1 VTDAPTQLNGYP
13 VVQAHPTAGRGMT
26 RPGFV
31 VLVDRGA
38 NHEHDPR
45 WITAWVGQGDR
56 HWSFGHYLDHEAD
69 ARSDYAHRCGRGY

>member
-1 VTDAPTQLNGYP
+1 MTDAPTQLNGYP
-13 VVQAHPTAGRGMT
+13 VVQAHPTKGGAMT
-26 RPGFV
+26 RPGHV

-45 WITAWVGQGDR
+45 WITAWVGDGDTS
-56 HWSFGHYLDHEAD
+56 WSWGHYLDHEAD